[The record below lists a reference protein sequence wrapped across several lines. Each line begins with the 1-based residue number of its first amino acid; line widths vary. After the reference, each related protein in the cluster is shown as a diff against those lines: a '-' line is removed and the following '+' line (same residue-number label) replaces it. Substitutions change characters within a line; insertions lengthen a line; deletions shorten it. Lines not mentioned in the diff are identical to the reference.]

1 MKHARLIPALTVL
14 AALLALPVAPR
25 AAEPVTLKFAF
36 PASLQSDFARIILAW
51 VDDVNKAEKGAVKIQ
66 MFPGATVAK
75 FANVLDRVEN
85 GVVDIGFGIFGPYS
99 RTFPQT
105 FVVELPFVTDNSTEC
120 STALWHLAT
129 NGVTTNEYKGFHSLA
144 LFCFT
149 GASLQSTR
157 SVRTAADLDGLKIA
171 ASGKVMADDLK
182 LMGAAPITINPG
194 DFFESLNRGLAQGVL
209 ISWPGAMSFKLQDVA
224 KYHMSTPFG
233 LFPAFVAMNKGSYA
247 RLSGDAKAAIDKLS
261 GETFS
266 KRIGVGLDK
275 SNDDTIAEF
284 KKMPGHE
291 VVKLSDA
298 EMAKWEKILAP
309 VTGDWVKNTPNGAKV
324 LSAFKA
330 EIKRIRSGS

>member
-1 MKHARLIPALTVL
+1 VKHARLIPALAAL
-14 AALLALPVAPR
+14 AALLALPAAPR

-75 FANVLDRVEN
+75 FSNVLDRVQN

-99 RTFPQT
+99 RQVPQT
-105 FVVELPFVTDNSTEC
+105 FVVELPFVTENSTEC
-120 STALWHLAT
+120 STAMWRLAVQ
-129 NGVTTNEYKGFHSLA
+129 GVTAAEYKGFHPLA

-157 SVRTAADLDGLKIA
+157 PVRTADDMKGLKIA

-224 KYHMSTPFG
+224 HYHMSTPFG

-247 RLSGDAKAAIDKLS
+247 RLSGPAKAAIDKLS
-261 GETFS
+261 GEVFS

-275 SNDDTIAEF
+275 SNDDAIADF
-284 KKMPGHE
+284 KKMKGHE

-298 EMAKWEKILAP
+298 ELEKWDKILAP
-309 VTGDWVKNTPNGAKV
+309 VTAEWVKDTPDGGHV

-330 EIKRIRSGS
+330 ELKKIRSGS